1 MHTIYGYWVY
11 ILASQPYG
19 TLYIGVT
26 NDILGRTETH
36 RAGAGAK
43 FTAKYKVHLL
53 VHYELYDDIEV
64 ALQRERSL
72 KRYRRDWK
80 LNLIERENPHWTDLY
95 PGLFARH
102 GGGIISVIR

>member
-11 ILASQPYG
+11 ILASQPHG

-26 NDILGRTETH
+26 NDILGRTEAH
-36 RAGAGAK
+36 RAGKGAK

-53 VHYELYDDIEV
+53 VHYEQYDDIEI
-64 ALQRERSL
+64 AKQRERSL

-80 LNLIERENPHWTDLY
+80 FSLIERENPHWKDFY
-95 PGLFARH
+95 PGLLARH
-102 GGGIISVIR
+102 GGGIVSLTR